1 MTDSLT
7 RCPWAQ
13 GSPDY
18 QHYHDREWGVPLRDE
33 RGLFEFL
40 VLEGMQAGLS
50 WLTVLRKREA
60 LRRAFVGFDPE
71 KVAGFTSRRIDRL
84 LNDAAIIRH
93 RGKIE
98 ATVHNASLVLE
109 LRAGS
114 KNFTELVWSFVGDRP
129 IQNRRDSLADVPSST
144 PASQMMSKTLKRLG
158 FRFVGPT
165 ICYAFMQ
172 ATGMVN
178 DHLMG
183 CHRFEVCRQLGS
195 TRG

>member
-60 LRRAFVGFDPE
+60 LRRAFAGFDPE

-129 IQNRRDSLADVPSST
+129 IQNRRDRLADVPSST

>member
-1 MTDSLT
+1 M
-7 RCPWAQ
+7 
-13 GSPDY
+13 
-18 QHYHDREWGVPLRDE
+18 PLRDE

-178 DHLMG
+178 DHLVG